1 MAETAPSLAADAPAF
16 MAAVLEVVASQV
28 LQQAGEAA
36 AEGSSGRIE
45 PHHIRVAVRRD
56 QDLVRLVG
64 PAALEQ
70 GGLLRPDA
78 ERKESE
84 SI

>member
-1 MAETAPSLAADAPAF
+1 MMGELQRMLALLGYSQRPHLSPHGFCGAF
-16 MAAVLEVVASQV
+16 RTF
-28 LQQAGEAA
+28 
-36 AEGSSGRIE
+36 EGGRIE

-70 GGLLRPDA
+70 GGLLRPEVSRA
-78 ERKESE
+78 A
-84 SI
+84 